1 MQNKDFLNV
10 VKEDLCIACGACAM
24 ADSNIQINLNKN
36 SGLFEPQSEK
46 DILDFS
52 YCPSVKVNYIELQNK
67 IFGSKPDNIYGVVD
81 SVFLA
86 QSKNFERNNNAS
98 SGGLIKEIGK
108 YYYDNNVKS
117 DGIIALAENA
127 GLDYSPKLIK
137 SFNDFDKLQ
146 GQSIIK

>member
-10 VKEDLCIACGACAM
+10 VKEDLCIACGGCAM

-86 QSKNFERNNNAS
+86 QSKI
-98 SGGLIKEIGK
+98 LKETIMH
-108 YYYDNNVKS
+108 
-117 DGIIALAENA
+117 
-127 GLDYSPKLIK
+127 
-137 SFNDFDKLQ
+137 LQ
-146 GQSIIK
+146 AD